1 MIVLNSSESQNLLLN
16 KWRIMSQRL
25 KRGMYFLLIV
35 LGIFGAFRLYYRL
48 TDDFR
53 LSNMTYELPFESPWK
68 VPHLSSEEYQHLA
81 QIMNQKFSYIG
92 KGAQC
97 YAFTSEDG
105 QYVLKFFKFKHLKPN
120 VFVEYLPSVPPFQNY
135 KQSCIERKKRKL
147 ISVFNG
153 YDLAFRENRQTS
165 ELIYLHLLPTEDLHL
180 TAKVVDKI
188 GLERSISLDEVVF
201 LIQKKGETL
210 RTRLRQLLN
219 QQRVQEAKQAMASI
233 IEMYISEYRKGI
245 YDHDH
250 GVLHNTGF
258 IGNQPFHLDVGKLNQ
273 DDRMK
278 EPGFY
283 KNDLE
288 HVLWKMDVWIKGT
301 YPQYY
306 SEFSHFLA
314 QEYQKWT
321 NEKLDLQAIDP
332 KRFKK
337 KRKVL
342 GF

>member
-1 MIVLNSSESQNLLLN
+1 
-16 KWRIMSQRL
+16 MSKRL
-25 KRGMYFLLIV
+25 KRGSCFLLAF
-35 LGIFGAFRLYYRL
+35 LCLFGLARFYYRL

-53 LSNMTYELPFESPWK
+53 LANINYQLPFEAPWK
-68 VPHLSSEEYQHLA
+68 VPALSLEEHRNLEE
-81 QIMNQKFSYIG
+81 ILNQKFSYIG

-97 YAFTSEDG
+97 YAFGSEDG

-120 VFVEYLPSVPPFQNY
+120 MLVEYLPSIPPFKEY

-153 YDLAFRENRQTS
+153 YDLAFRENRSTS
-165 ELIYLHLLPTEDLHL
+165 ELIYLHLLPTQDLHL
-180 TAKVVDKI
+180 KATVMDKI
-188 GLERSISLDEVVF
+188 GLKRMLNLDDVVF

-210 RTRLRQLLN
+210 RTRLRHFLD
-219 QQRVQEAKQAMASI
+219 QQRVEEAKQAMAKI
-233 IEMYISEYRKGI
+233 LEMYITEYKKGI

-258 IGNQPFHLDVGKLNQ
+258 IGEQPFHLDVGKLNQ
-273 DDRMK
+273 DERMK
-278 EPGFY
+278 QVEFY
-283 KNDLE
+283 KKDLE
-288 HVLWKMDVWIKGT
+288 HVIWKMDVWIKSS

-306 SEFSHFLA
+306 HEFSLFLS
-314 QEYQKWT
+314 QQYQKWT
-321 NEKLDLQAIDP
+321 GEEIDMQSIDP

-337 KRKVL
+337 RRKIL

>member
-1 MIVLNSSESQNLLLN
+1 MSKNFKKWIYPLLVFFIV
-16 KWRIMSQRL
+16 
-25 KRGMYFLLIV
+25 
-35 LGIFGAFRLYYRL
+35 FGAIRLYYNL

-53 LSNMTYELPFESPWK
+53 LANMTYELPFKAPWE
-68 VPHLSSEEYQHLA
+68 VPHLNADEYQNLK
-81 QIMNQKFSYIG
+81 QILNQPFSYIG

-97 YAFTSEDG
+97 YAFASEDSE
-105 QYVLKFFKFKHLKPN
+105 YVLKFFKFKHLKPN
-120 VFVEYLPSVPPFQNY
+120 LLVESLPSIPPFKNY
-135 KQSCIERKKRKL
+135 KQNCIERKKRKL

-165 ELIYLHLLPTEDLHL
+165 ELIYLHLLPTEYLHL
-180 TAKVVDKI
+180 KVTVIDKL
-188 GLERSISLDEVVF
+188 GLKRTINLDDVVF
-201 LIQKKGETL
+201 LVQKKGETL

-219 QQRVQEAKQAMASI
+219 QKQIKEAKEAMASI
-233 IEMYISEYRKGI
+233 VEMYISEYKKGI
-245 YDHDH
+245 FDHDH

-278 EPGFY
+278 EIQYY
-283 KNDLE
+283 KADLE
-288 HVLWKMDVWIKGT
+288 HVLWKMDVWIQAY
-301 YPQYY
+301 YPQYS

-321 NEKLDLQAIDP
+321 NETLDIQAIDP

-337 KRKVL
+337 KRKLL